1 MGGVPIIGDV
11 IETVEGI
18 VKPKKTTAVTRPAE
32 TAKETQPEAKRD
44 ITRTLRRRASRTR
57 IGRSLIGGQLAGDAT
72 GGDLSPIRT
81 PRNRSTLGG

>member
-1 MGGVPIIGDV
+1 MGGIPIVGDL
-11 IETVEGI
+11 VESVSDI
-18 VKPKKTTAVTRPAE
+18 INPKKTTAVTRPE

-57 IGRSLIGGQLAGDAT
+57 IGRSLIGGQLAGDQT

>member
-11 IETVEGI
+11 IDTVENI
-18 VKPKKTTAVTRPAE
+18 INPKKTTAVTRPE

-44 ITRTLRRRASRTR
+44 ITRTLRRRVSRTR
-57 IGRSLIGGQLAGDAT
+57 IGGGLIGGQLAGGQT
-72 GGDLSPIRT
+72 GSDLSPIRT